1 MTYLGT
7 VGIILTCCYLL
18 VKYKGYIQKRRHS
31 AMLLWMLIWFA
42 SALIQF
48 LNPQF
53 LVVGFG
59 SCLGVV
65 IIYLQYENPEINM
78 DRESGMFNQTAIYQ
92 LIRQIYYEKSSYAV
106 FTFINDHRFARD
118 YIQLTMPG
126 LINALLHVKN
136 ACVFK
141 TADDEIVM
149 MIPNHDVQE
158 FSTAM
163 VEKLTTNELGQ
174 HDENDNLKV
183 LFMNDCLLAPK
194 PEDFFAI
201 LRYCRRKKITQSVRQ
216 FIDINESVMNEMLDE
231 NKLFKTIEEAI
242 NNNRIEVYYQPIY
255 STNSKK
261 FVSAEAL
268 VRMFDADG
276 KMLPVYDAIKAS
288 EDSGQI
294 HQIGEIVFE
303 KVCQMIKEQHI
314 EEYGIEYVEIN
325 LSMVQCSDEKLAER
339 YIRIMEEYNI
349 NPKFINLEITES
361 ATVEMKKTLLANMKK
376 LIQYGITF
384 SLDDFGHETAYCI

>member
-1 MTYLGT
+1 
-7 VGIILTCCYLL
+7 
-18 VKYKGYIQKRRHS
+18 
-31 AMLLWMLIWFA
+31 
-42 SALIQF
+42 
-48 LNPQF
+48 
-53 LVVGFG
+53 
-59 SCLGVV
+59 
-65 IIYLQYENPEINM
+65 
-78 DRESGMFNQTAIYQ
+78 
-92 LIRQIYYEKSSYAV
+92 
-106 FTFINDHRFARD
+106 
-118 YIQLTMPG
+118 MPG

-231 NKLFKTIEEAI
+231 NKLFKTIEEAT

-255 STNSKK
+255 STNNKK

-276 KMLPVYDAIKAS
+276 KMLP
-288 EDSGQI
+288 
-294 HQIGEIVFE
+294 
-303 KVCQMIKEQHI
+303 
-314 EEYGIEYVEIN
+314 GI
-325 LSMVQCSDEKLAER
+325 
-339 YIRIMEEYNI
+339 
-349 NPKFINLEITES
+349 
-361 ATVEMKKTLLANMKK
+361 
-376 LIQYGITF
+376 
-384 SLDDFGHETAYCI
+384 